1 VRINEQGAKFDGI
14 DRIESD
20 GTLLRVDG
28 SSLKPADIEE
38 TALDVL
44 SIIRR

>member
-1 VRINEQGAKFDGI
+1 MRINEQGAKFDGI